1 MEKVDVTNT
10 EEKVFD
16 VSKMTCNELVDQL
29 ATILEND
36 SLPNRKDVDM
46 IKSQFYKN
54 KYLLGDNV
62 NLEEIEIQETRLG
75 DLLNL
80 FKERDRKRMI
90 ALEEEM
96 ENNKIK
102 KEQLLAQF
110 KLLFESSEDFG
121 KIFAIFRDIKETW
134 SNIGSVD
141 PKFENSLQSE
151 YNTLTE
157 NFYDLKHLN
166 DEYRDMDFKKNLEIK
181 LNLLNEM
188 EPLCSSSDVVDSLK
202 KLQILQREW
211 NTTGPVPK
219 ENRED
224 LKVRF
229 KELSTTIYKNHQ
241 DFFDNKKKEERLN
254 AESKKDICSKI
265 LEVASRHLST
275 AKEWE
280 TATKDILNLQQQWKN
295 VGLVAKKDGDILF
308 ANYRSACDKFFNQK
322 SEFFTNLKIQLDEV
336 YKQKQKIIDEAKS
349 LEGSNDWKSTSDRL
363 KELQKIWKG
372 IKHITSTKKNEDL
385 WKEFRTCCDNF
396 FNRLKESNAS
406 DNNIQLENLK
416 KKEDIISKL
425 QQLKDSVSKDVA
437 SEFIH
442 LKKQWYEIGHVPFQH
457 KDKINK
463 SFAQF
468 VKHFEKQL
476 KETISQRRLEGYQ
489 SSVSSLK
496 GENEIHSELSRIR
509 RIAEKMKQEAKV
521 FETNMSMLN
530 VSDNKS
536 PIVKELIKK
545 KEKLEED
552 IRLMDEKIKI
562 LLQKLD

>member
-29 ATILEND
+29 ATMLEND

-54 KYLLGDNV
+54 KSLLGDDV

-96 ENNKIK
+96 DSNKNK
-102 KEQLLAQF
+102 KEELISQF
-110 KLLFESSEDFG
+110 KSLFESSEDFG
-121 KIFAIFRDIKETW
+121 KIFSIFKEIKENW
-134 SNIGSVD
+134 SKIGSVD
-141 PKFENSLQSE
+141 PKFENSLQNE

-166 DEYRDMDFKKNLEIK
+166 DEYRDLDFKKNLEIK
-181 LNLLNEM
+181 TNLLREM
-188 EPLCSSSDVVDSLK
+188 EPLCNTSDVVDALK

-219 ENRED
+219 ENRDE
-224 LKVRF
+224 LKIRF
-229 KELSTTIYKNHQ
+229 KELSTTIYKKHQ
-241 DFFDNKKKEERLN
+241 DFFDNKKKEEQIN
-254 AESKKDICSKI
+254 AESKRNISDKI
-265 LEVASRHLST
+265 SEIASQSFHT
-275 AKEWE
+275 TKEWE
-280 TATKDILNLQQQWKN
+280 KATKDILDLQQQWKN
-295 VGLVAKKDGDILF
+295 VGSVGKKEGDILF
-308 ANYRSACDKFFNQK
+308 ANYRSVCDKFFNKK
-322 SEFFTNLKIQLDEV
+322 SEFFTSIKSQLNEV
-336 YKQKQKIIDEAKS
+336 YKQKQLIVDEAKALQDS
-349 LEGSNDWKSTSDRL
+349 TDWKATAERL
-363 KELQKIWKG
+363 KELQRKWQG
-372 IKHITSTKKNEDL
+372 IKHIISTRKNEDL
-385 WKEFRTCCDNF
+385 WKEFRSYCDVF
-396 FNRLKESNAS
+396 FGRLKESNAN
-406 DNNIQLENLK
+406 DGNQQLDNLK

-437 SEFIH
+437 SEFIN
-442 LKKQWYEIGHVPFQH
+442 LKKQWYEIGHVPFQN
-457 KDKINK
+457 KDKVNK
-463 SFAQF
+463 TFAQL
-468 VKHFEKQL
+468 VKHFDKNF

-536 PIVKELIKK
+536 PIVKELMKK
-545 KEKLEED
+545 KERLEED